1 MARMPRFNINPMGN
15 RRFNISPMV
24 GETRRAVYAPDETLE
39 LLPLAAARPTEALAK
54 ARAILAQRPGPH
66 DASVARQAVGIVLRD
81 FGDVG
86 AAIRELRTALRL
98 AAAVGSQDRQAD
110 VLATLGLALIQ
121 AGRTTPGL
129 SALDA
134 AVRQAT
140 GVLAGRVRYRRGCAL
155 WVLGRH
161 RDALND
167 LRQAVAALHRSG
179 DTMWEA
185 RALTARALVHL
196 AAGSTQRADADLSRA
211 ERLFA
216 ATSQELELAFA
227 THNRGLVAFRSGDLP
242 LALSRFD
249 QAARRYECLGTPMP
263 DLSIDRCAVLLA
275 AGLPRD
281 ALKEADAAI
290 RDLEQVHGQATK
302 KAELLLTAAGAALAG
317 ADPQTAQ
324 QRAQAA
330 RHLFGSQQR
339 TWWHAQAG
347 LLLLQARYA
356 AGMVSGR
363 LLREAEGTA
372 IRLDALGSH
381 DAQQARLLAGRVA
394 LALAR
399 RQDADRNL
407 AAAARGRTRRGP
419 ALARA
424 NGWLAE
430 ALHAEATASPRR
442 LLSACRR
449 GFSIL
454 DEHRLTL
461 GASELRAQATAQGAE
476 LAVLAQRCALQ
487 AHRPRML
494 LFWTERWRATAL
506 AAPPVRPVDDQ
517 QLQTDLTALRD
528 VMSRLEKAAAAGAPT
543 AGLQREQLRLEG
555 AIRSRAMR
563 APGAGGVAEYGFD
576 PATLLE
582 KLGAAR
588 LIQIA
593 DIGGDL
599 HVLVCGA
606 GRVRQFA
613 AGRADDAGRE
623 VDFARLGLHR
633 LAYNRAAGQ
642 EHALA
647 MLEATGRRLEDK
659 LLGHANRS
667 LGDGPVIIV
676 PPGRLHAVP
685 WALLPSLR
693 DRVLS
698 VAPSARAWL
707 RAQAAVPP
715 KRHDLVLVLGPG
727 LETGGGE
734 VPVLA
739 EESEEE
745 YDEVTVLGG
754 GTATARRVL
763 DAIDGARL
771 AHIAAHGTFR
781 SDNPL
786 FSSLRL
792 DDGPLTVH
800 DFERLRR
807 APYRLILPSCDS
819 AVLAPAGADELLG
832 LTSTLVPLGT
842 AGIIASVVPVN
853 DCAVVQLMLALHRQL
868 RRGGTLAESLRDAR
882 SDLDDDPAHTATGW
896 SFIALGAR

>member
-1 MARMPRFNINPMGN
+1 MG
-15 RRFNISPMV
+15 
-24 GETRRAVYAPDETLE
+24 GETRRAVHPPGEMLE

-81 FGDVG
+81 FGDVR
-86 AAIRELRTALRL
+86 AAIRELRIALRL
-98 AAAVGSQDRQAD
+98 ATAAGSRDRQAD
-110 VLATLGLALIQ
+110 VLATLGTALVY

-129 SALDA
+129 AALDA

-140 GVLAGRVRYRRGCAL
+140 GTLAGRVLMRRAFAL
-155 WVLGRH
+155 WRLGRH
-161 RDALND
+161 REALDD
-167 LRQAVAALHRSG
+167 LRRAVTALHRSG
-179 DTMWEA
+179 DTIWEA

-196 AAGSTQRADADLSRA
+196 AAGSTQRADVDLGSA

-249 QAARRYECLGTPMP
+249 QAARHYEVLGTPMP

-275 AGLPRD
+275 AGLARD
-281 ALKEADAAI
+281 ALNEADAAI

-339 TWWHAQAG
+339 TWWHEKAA
-347 LLLLQARYA
+347 LMLLQARYA
-356 AGMVSGR
+356 AGTVSGR
-363 LLREAEGTA
+363 LLREAERTA
-372 IRLDALGSH
+372 TRLDALGSN

-394 LALAR
+394 LALVR
-399 RQDADRNL
+399 PQDADRNL
-407 AAAARGRTRRGP
+407 AAAACGRRRRGP

-430 ALHAEATASPRR
+430 ALRAEAAASPRR

-449 GFSIL
+449 GLRIL

-476 LAVLAQRCALQ
+476 LALLAQKRALQ

-506 AAPPVRPVDDQ
+506 AVPPVRPVDDQ
-517 QLQTDLTALRD
+517 QLQGDLTAVRD
-528 VMSRLEKAAAAGAPT
+528 VVSRLERARAAGAPT
-543 AGLQREQLRLEG
+543 AELQREQLRLES
-555 AIRSRAMR
+555 AIRSRAML
-563 APGAGGVAEYGFD
+563 APGTGGVGEYGFD
-576 PATLLE
+576 PATLLG
-582 KLGAAR
+582 KLGTAR

-593 DIGGDL
+593 DIAGDL

-623 VDFARLGLHR
+623 VDFARLGLNR
-633 LAYNRAAGQ
+633 LAYNRPAGQQ

-647 MLEATGRRLEDK
+647 MLEATGRRLEDS
-659 LLGHANRS
+659 LLGHANRH
-667 LGDGPVIIV
+667 LGDGPVVIV
-676 PPGRLHAVP
+676 PPGSLHAVP

-707 RAQAAVPP
+707 RARAAVPP

-727 LETGGGE
+727 LGTGGGE

-745 YDEVTVLGG
+745 YDDVTVLGQ

-781 SDNPL
+781 GDNPL
-786 FSSLRL
+786 FSSLRM

-807 APYRLILPSCDS
+807 APHRLILPSCDS

-853 DCAVVQLMLALHRQL
+853 DCATVQLMLALHRQL

-882 SDLDDDPAHTATGW
+882 RDLDDDPAHTATGW
-896 SFIALGAR
+896 SFIALGAH